1 MLASNKT
8 SSSKDTKVMKQA
20 SIVYGV
26 FVVLSN
32 CFETVEFFQFFNYIF
47 SEFGEINV
55 TGIKEPCNYSN
66 GLV

>member
-1 MLASNKT
+1 MLSSNKT
-8 SSSKDTKVMKQA
+8 SSSKDKKVMKQA
-20 SIVYGV
+20 PIVYGV

-32 CFETVEFFQFFNYIF
+32 YFETVEFFQFFNYIF

-55 TGIKEPCNYSN
+55 TGTKEPCNYSN